1 MLYVKASGKELFVLK
16 ALLQSFAQG
25 TGLKVNFHKS
35 CLIPINVSEDKAEML
50 AGVFGYR
57 TGSMPFTYLGL
68 PLGTTKPRVIDFAP
82 LVDRIERRLSANSA
96 FLSNGDRLT
105 LVNSV
110 FSSLPTYYMCTLQ
123 LPKSVIENI
132 DRARRHC
139 LWRGGDINS
148 NKKSLVA
155 WDKVCKPKVKWGL
168 GVINLS
174 IQNQALLLKFLDKF
188 YNRRQ
193 VPWVSL
199 IWSSYYE
206 NKVPHLAP
214 IKGSFWWKDICKLMD
229 IYRGIS
235 RCILG
240 NGSSCS
246 FWDDIWSDGPPLSLH
261 MPRLH
266 SFAIN
271 KNVSVQS
278 FLPVSVEEQFQLPIS
293 QQTYDELLS
302 RSDTITEIDLFG
314 DNDSWAYIWGNLK
327 YASQKYYA
335 LNFRAMQPPQCFVWL

>member
-199 IWSSYYE
+199 I
-206 NKVPHLAP
+206 
-214 IKGSFWWKDICKLMD
+214 
-229 IYRGIS
+229 
-235 RCILG
+235 
-240 NGSSCS
+240 
-246 FWDDIWSDGPPLSLH
+246 
-261 MPRLH
+261 
-266 SFAIN
+266 
-271 KNVSVQS
+271 
-278 FLPVSVEEQFQLPIS
+278 
-293 QQTYDELLS
+293 
-302 RSDTITEIDLFG
+302 
-314 DNDSWAYIWGNLK
+314 
-327 YASQKYYA
+327 
-335 LNFRAMQPPQCFVWL
+335 